1 MHINKSENY
10 HNNLFSFLV
19 GFYPL
24 AYILGNSI
32 INILT
37 TLITVLGF
45 SLYRKKIFFCNNKI
59 YTLFLLSFFI
69 YLACTS
75 IINNYPKLEELPNF
89 FVNIKKSLFYFRY
102 FLFFLVIN
110 YLCNKKLIN
119 FKFLYY
125 FSAFLVLF
133 LSLDILIQLTFGKDL
148 FGNEPIPRHYTG
160 FFGDELVAG
169 SYLQKFSFFLL
180 FLIFVFKPQ
189 IKKNKKI
196 ILLVLFLVLS
206 FSAVILAGNRMPA
219 FIYLMSAVTISLLI
233 KKFRKGL
240 LILILIFSSVFFT
253 LFNFN
258 EGTKNDFK
266 VFYNHSKEIITV
278 LPKIFTNSGNLG
290 VINSN
295 HLQTFHAAIITWE
308 NKIIGGGIRSLRTNC
323 PEDFNR
329 TKNPYNDRRC
339 NWHPHNFHLEILID
353 MGLIGLF
360 LFIPIFYFP
369 IILFLKR
376 FLFESNSILNL
387 YVIVPFFI
395 ILSSEIFPIRTTG
408 SFFTTSNAT
417 LIYLTLAIV
426 LNFKTFEKK
435 IDSNNN
441 TY

>member
-1 MHINKSENY
+1 MHINKSQIY
-10 HNNLFSFLV
+10 HTNLFSFLV

-37 TLITVLGF
+37 TLITILGLG
-45 SLYRKKIFFCNNKI
+45 LYRKNIFFSNNKI
-59 YTLFLLSFFI
+59 YILLLLSFFF

-75 IINNYPKLEELPNF
+75 IINNYPKLAELPNYLI
-89 FVNIKKSLFYFRY
+89 NIKKSLFYFRY
-102 FLFFLVIN
+102 FFFFLVIN

-125 FSAFLVLF
+125 FSSFLVLF

-148 FGNEPIPRHYTG
+148 FGIEPIPRHYTG

-169 SYLQKFSFFLL
+169 SYLQKFSFFLI
-180 FLIFVFKPQ
+180 FLIFAFKSQ
-189 IKKNKKI
+189 INKNKKI
-196 ILLVLFLVLS
+196 IMLTLFLILT
-206 FSAVILAGNRMPA
+206 FSAIILAGNRMPA
-219 FIYLMSAVTISLLI
+219 FIYVMSLITVSFLI
-233 KKFRKGL
+233 KKFRKGS
-240 LILILIFSSVFFT
+240 LILILIFSSTFFAI
-253 LFNFN
+253 FNLN
-258 EGTKNDFK
+258 DGTKNDFK
-266 VFYNHSKEIITV
+266 VFYNHSKEIVTMF
-278 LPKIFTNSGNLG
+278 PKIISDTGNLG
-290 VINSN
+290 LINSN
-295 HLQTFHAAIITWE
+295 HLQTFHAAVITWE

-329 TKNPYNDRRC
+329 IKNPYNDRRC

-360 LFIPIFYFP
+360 LFIPIFYYP

-376 FLFESNSILNL
+376 FIFESSDASNL
-387 YVIVPFFI
+387 YLVVPFFI
-395 ILSSEIFPIRTTG
+395 VLSSEIFPLRTTG

-417 LIYLTLAIV
+417 LIYLMLAIV
-426 LNFKTFEKK
+426 LNFKTFEKE
-435 IDSNNN
+435 INSNNN